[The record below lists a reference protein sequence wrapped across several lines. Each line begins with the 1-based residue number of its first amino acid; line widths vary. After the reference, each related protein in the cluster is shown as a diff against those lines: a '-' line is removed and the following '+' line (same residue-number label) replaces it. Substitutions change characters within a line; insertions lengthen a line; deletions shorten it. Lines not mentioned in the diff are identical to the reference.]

1 MEDGREGCD
10 VSDETEDKM
19 ITGDSIR
26 KRESTEPAEREEL
39 ALTDGYRIL
48 PEEAAFPDGGII
60 ACQGV
65 RGANSQLA
73 ADTLFPHGTIMY
85 FKNFGAVAR
94 AVSEG
99 MCRFGVLPIENN
111 TYGSVKNVYRI
122 LGRREV
128 SIVRSMPQKI
138 THVLLMKKGGKPGM
152 IRKVIS
158 HEQALGQ
165 CSEFLHSLGDK
176 VEEEACLNTAVAARL
191 VSESDDPGLACI
203 SAPECAELY
212 GLNIVKKHIADSD
225 RNYTRF
231 LVVAREPD
239 VYPGANRISMIL
251 NLQHKPGAL
260 ARVLDLFAGAGINML
275 KIESAPIPGRDF
287 EFSFYIDIEA
297 SVRDAH
303 VRQILDKLREECPG
317 FTFLGNYEEVS
328 VGE

>member
-1 MEDGREGCD
+1 
-10 VSDETEDKM
+10 M
-19 ITGDSIR
+19 ITGDTIR
-26 KRESTEPAEREEL
+26 HTENEEPEKPSDMI
-39 ALTDGYRIL
+39 LTDGYRIL
-48 PEEAAFPDGGII
+48 PQGTVFPNGGMI

-73 ADTLFPHGTIMY
+73 ADTLFPNGKILY

-191 VSESDDPGLACI
+191 VAESDDPGIACI

-212 GLNIVKKHIADSD
+212 GLDIVKRNIADSD

-260 ARVLDLFAGAGINML
+260 AHVLDLFAESGINML

-303 VRQILDKLREECPG
+303 VRQILEKLREECAG
-317 FTFLGNYEEVS
+317 FTFLGNYEEVNP
-328 VGE
+328 EK

>member
-297 SVRDAH
+297 SVRDAY

>member
-1 MEDGREGCD
+1 MGGRESCN
-10 VSDETEDKM
+10 VPDETEDQM
-19 ITGDSIR
+19 ITGDTIR
-26 KRESTEPAEREEL
+26 KKEGGEPAEQADL
-39 ALTDGYRIL
+39 VLTEGYRIL
-48 PEEAAFPDGGII
+48 PEETVFPDGGII

-73 ADTLFPHGTIMY
+73 ATALFPQGRIMY

-191 VSESDDPGLACI
+191 VSQSDDPGIACR
-203 SAPECAELY
+203 SGVC
-212 GLNIVKKHIADSD
+212 
-225 RNYTRF
+225 
-231 LVVAREPD
+231 
-239 VYPGANRISMIL
+239 
-251 NLQHKPGAL
+251 GAL
-260 ARVLDLFAGAGINML
+260 RA
-275 KIESAPIPGRDF
+275 
-287 EFSFYIDIEA
+287 
-297 SVRDAH
+297 
-303 VRQILDKLREECPG
+303 
-317 FTFLGNYEEVS
+317 
-328 VGE
+328 

>member
-1 MEDGREGCD
+1 M
-10 VSDETEDKM
+10 
-19 ITGDSIR
+19 
-26 KRESTEPAEREEL
+26 
-39 ALTDGYRIL
+39 
-48 PEEAAFPDGGII
+48 
-60 ACQGV
+60 
-65 RGANSQLA
+65 
-73 ADTLFPHGTIMY
+73 
-85 FKNFGAVAR
+85 
-94 AVSEG
+94 
-99 MCRFGVLPIENN
+99 
-111 TYGSVKNVYRI
+111 
-122 LGRREV
+122 
-128 SIVRSMPQKI
+128 
-138 THVLLMKKGGKPGM
+138 
-152 IRKVIS
+152 
-158 HEQALGQ
+158 
-165 CSEFLHSLGDK
+165 
-176 VEEEACLNTAVAARL
+176 
-191 VSESDDPGLACI
+191 
-203 SAPECAELY
+203 
-212 GLNIVKKHIADSD
+212 KKHIADSD

>member
-1 MEDGREGCD
+1 MGGRESCN
-10 VSDETEDKM
+10 VPDETEDQM
-19 ITGDSIR
+19 ITGDTIR
-26 KRESTEPAEREEL
+26 KKEGGEPAEQADL
-39 ALTDGYRIL
+39 VLTEGYRIL
-48 PEEAAFPDGGII
+48 PEETVFPDGGII

-73 ADTLFPHGTIMY
+73 ATALFPQGRIMY

-99 MCRFGVLPIENN
+99 MCRL
-111 TYGSVKNVYRI
+111 SVKNVYRI

-191 VSESDDPGLACI
+191 VSESDDPGIACI

-212 GLNIVKKHIADSD
+212 GLDIVKKHIADSD

-239 VYPGANRISMIL
+239 VYPGANRISLIL

-260 ARVLDLFAGAGINML
+260 AHVLDLF
-275 KIESAPIPGRDF
+275 SAPIPGRDF

-297 SVRDAH
+297 SVRDKH
-303 VRQILDKLREECPG
+303 VRQILEKLKEECPG
-317 FTFLGNYEEVS
+317 FTFLGNYEEVNA
-328 VGE
+328 GQ

>member
-1 MEDGREGCD
+1 MGGRESCNGP
-10 VSDETEDKM
+10 DETEDQM
-19 ITGDSIR
+19 ITGDTIR
-26 KRESTEPAEREEL
+26 KKEGGEPAEQADL
-39 ALTDGYRIL
+39 VLTEGYRIL
-48 PEEAAFPDGGII
+48 PEETVFPDGGII

-73 ADTLFPHGTIMY
+73 ATALFPQGRIMY

-191 VSESDDPGLACI
+191 VSESDDPGIACI

-212 GLNIVKKHIADSD
+212 GLDIVKKHIADSD

-239 VYPGANRISMIL
+239 VYPGANRISLIL

-260 ARVLDLFAGAGINML
+260 AHVLDLFAGAGINLL
-275 KIESAPIPGRDF
+275 KLESAPIPGRDF

-297 SVRDAH
+297 SVRDKH
-303 VRQILDKLREECPG
+303 VRQILEKLKEECPG
-317 FTFLGNYEEVS
+317 FTFLGNYEEVNA
-328 VGE
+328 GQ

>member
-1 MEDGREGCD
+1 MGGRESCN
-10 VSDETEDKM
+10 VPDETEDQM
-19 ITGDSIR
+19 ITGDTIR
-26 KRESTEPAEREEL
+26 KKEGGEPAEQADL
-39 ALTDGYRIL
+39 VLTEGYRIL
-48 PEEAAFPDGGII
+48 PEETVFPDGGII

-73 ADTLFPHGTIMY
+73 ATALFPQGRIMY

-176 VEEEACLNTAVAARL
+176 VEEEACLNTAVAA
-191 VSESDDPGLACI
+191 
-203 SAPECAELY
+203 
-212 GLNIVKKHIADSD
+212 HIAHSGIVTVVD
-225 RNYTRF
+225 RLR
-231 LVVAREPD
+231 VGRDGRQQREPD
-239 VYPGANRISMIL
+239 VYPGANRISLIL

-260 ARVLDLFAGAGINML
+260 AHVLDLFAGAGINLL
-275 KIESAPIPGRDF
+275 KLESAPIPGRDF

-297 SVRDAH
+297 SVRDKH
-303 VRQILDKLREECPG
+303 VRQILEKLKEECPG
-317 FTFLGNYEEVS
+317 FTFLGNYEEVNA
-328 VGE
+328 GQ

>member
-1 MEDGREGCD
+1 MGGRESCN
-10 VSDETEDKM
+10 VPDETEDQM
-19 ITGDSIR
+19 ITGDTIR
-26 KRESTEPAEREEL
+26 KKEGGEPAEQADL
-39 ALTDGYRIL
+39 VLTDGYRIL
-48 PEEAAFPDGGII
+48 PEET
-60 ACQGV
+60 V
-65 RGANSQLA
+65 LQLA
-73 ADTLFPHGTIMY
+73 ATALFPQGRIMY

-225 RNYTRF
+225 RN
-231 LVVAREPD
+231 
-239 VYPGANRISMIL
+239 
-251 NLQHKPGAL
+251 
-260 ARVLDLFAGAGINML
+260 
-275 KIESAPIPGRDF
+275 
-287 EFSFYIDIEA
+287 
-297 SVRDAH
+297 
-303 VRQILDKLREECPG
+303 
-317 FTFLGNYEEVS
+317 
-328 VGE
+328 